1 MGQSTDNKIIDL
13 LTPVDKASLQTG
25 RDCWNTACIDKA
37 GIPSVTV
44 ADGPLGLRKDSVN
57 AVAFPSAA
65 KMACGFD
72 VDAMRNYGA
81 ALGEQCRANSAD
93 VLLGPAVNIKRD
105 PRCGRNFEYFSED
118 PLLTAALAN
127 AYIEGVTSQGTGV
140 CVKHFAA
147 NNQEYGRF
155 VCDSVID
162 DRALRE
168 IYLSAFQ
175 KIITQSKPC
184 AVMCSYNK
192 LNGEYCSQH
201 KWLLTDVL
209 RGEWGYKGLV
219 MSDWGAV
226 DDRIK
231 GLNAGLDLEMPRGDE
246 TAVINAL
253 ESGELEQSVLDSSVQ
268 RVIDF
273 ALNFKE
279 MSART
284 EDTARQR
291 ELARKLSAECTVLAK
306 NNCHLLPLDKTDSIA
321 VIGALA
327 QQPVYQGGGSSRVNA
342 ISPDSIISALKDSN
356 IEFKYAEGY
365 SLNGIATEEML
376 DEAREAACGA
386 DKVILVVG
394 DKADREERDRS
405 SWQLP
410 ANQLAAIDAVT
421 SASSNVVI
429 VLQCGSSVDVSF
441 AYSAKALL
449 IDYYGGECSGQS
461 IVDVIFGDVAPKG
474 RLAETWY
481 LNLPDTANDFDRDF
495 RRALYRESIFVG
507 YRYTSTAE
515 VPVAFPFGYGLSY
528 SKFKWG
534 EVSVSHRDKNKITVS
549 VPITNAGDYTDA
561 EVVQVYATNCD
572 CRDFIERK
580 KLVGFTK
587 VHLKPKEKK
596 IASIIIP
603 VDELSHYD
611 SVSGKFILNGGRY
624 IITVGKDVCDDRFC
638 SEYVVNAENLTA
650 DRSGEYACYYNLDE
664 KFYPDDVQFLSLYG
678 KPLAEPAANV
688 NVSTPLADIGKGIV
702 AKILTNKLTRNMDE
716 EDKRYAMAMPLRTFV
731 SQYLSREM
739 MFTII
744 DMLNG
749 TVLKNMWKLFTQY
762 LACKKA
768 RKRARK

>member
-25 RDCWNTACIDKA
+25 QGYWNTACIDKA

-57 AVAFPSAA
+57 AVAFPSAS

-81 ALGEQCRANSAD
+81 ALGEQCRANGAD

-127 AYIEGVTSQGTGV
+127 AYIEGVTSQGAGV

-231 GLNAGLDLEMPRGDE
+231 GLKAGLDLEMPQGDE

-253 ESGELEQSVLDSSVQ
+253 ESGDLEQAVLDASVQ
-268 RVIDF
+268 RVIDL

-284 EDTARQR
+284 EDAARQR

-306 NNCHLLPLDKTDSIA
+306 NNCHLLPLDKADSIA

-327 QQPVYQGGGSSRVNA
+327 QQPVYQGGGSSREIGRA
-342 ISPDSIISALKDSN
+342 SC
-356 IEFKYAEGY
+356 
-365 SLNGIATEEML
+365 
-376 DEAREAACGA
+376 RERVC
-386 DKVILVVG
+386 
-394 DKADREERDRS
+394 
-405 SWQLP
+405 
-410 ANQLAAIDAVT
+410 T
-421 SASSNVVI
+421 
-429 VLQCGSSVDVSF
+429 DV
-441 AYSAKALL
+441 
-449 IDYYGGECSGQS
+449 
-461 IVDVIFGDVAPKG
+461 
-474 RLAETWY
+474 
-481 LNLPDTANDFDRDF
+481 
-495 RRALYRESIFVG
+495 
-507 YRYTSTAE
+507 
-515 VPVAFPFGYGLSY
+515 
-528 SKFKWG
+528 
-534 EVSVSHRDKNKITVS
+534 
-549 VPITNAGDYTDA
+549 
-561 EVVQVYATNCD
+561 
-572 CRDFIERK
+572 
-580 KLVGFTK
+580 
-587 VHLKPKEKK
+587 
-596 IASIIIP
+596 
-603 VDELSHYD
+603 
-611 SVSGKFILNGGRY
+611 
-624 IITVGKDVCDDRFC
+624 
-638 SEYVVNAENLTA
+638 
-650 DRSGEYACYYNLDE
+650 
-664 KFYPDDVQFLSLYG
+664 
-678 KPLAEPAANV
+678 
-688 NVSTPLADIGKGIV
+688 
-702 AKILTNKLTRNMDE
+702 
-716 EDKRYAMAMPLRTFV
+716 
-731 SQYLSREM
+731 
-739 MFTII
+739 
-744 DMLNG
+744 
-749 TVLKNMWKLFTQY
+749 
-762 LACKKA
+762 
-768 RKRARK
+768 